1 MQRGTIQQ
9 ILKDMRVHGQRVPSA
24 QAVHNL
30 MDIDK
35 LNAPK
40 PLSSQGFLK
49 FCYNKANLERYI
61 SKNLGKLIQI
71 DNSIAMGKAISDA
84 NQGEPSNPQQFTPRK
99 HGETNASLELL
110 RNDESV
116 RKTIIMTEEQYK
128 RLVVNV

>member
-9 ILKDMRVHGQRVPSA
+9 ILKDMRVHGQHVPSA
-24 QAVHNL
+24 QAIHNL

-49 FCYNKANLERYI
+49 FCYNKTNLERYI

-71 DNSIAMGKAISDA
+71 DNNIAMTKTFSDSSKGKPTN
-84 NQGEPSNPQQFTPRK
+84 NQRFTPRK

-116 RKTIIMTEEQYK
+116 KKVIIMTEEQYK
-128 RLVVNV
+128 RLIVNV